1 MNKYRLEN
9 GQSLSEEKRPYTGS
23 KNSHSKLKVNQQKL
37 VPNIGVCVCVFLYYI
52 IHISLKAIQLL
63 KCNDNINKYIY

>member
-1 MNKYRLEN
+1 MNKYLLEN
-9 GQSLSEEKRPYTGS
+9 GQSLLEEKRSYTGS

-37 VPNIGVCVCVFLYYI
+37 VPKIGVCVSYI

-63 KCNDNINKYIY
+63 KWQ